1 MKYTELVEK
10 KKKKYLVNVHHDL
23 TICLEVEAVSEEEAC
38 KLAEDKAE
46 CIEYEQ
52 IYAES
57 GQLVNEGWTCVNV
70 DSSIIDEI
78 K

>member
-1 MKYTELVEK
+1 MKYDVE

-46 CIEYEQ
+46 CIEY
-52 IYAES
+52 
-57 GQLVNEGWTCVNV
+57 GQL
-70 DSSIIDEI
+70 
-78 K
+78 